1 MSTSGKQSVHLTQ
14 LIRKLRGGSDPIL
27 AYASDGLQYV
37 VKFSNNL
44 QGPNVLF
51 NESVGTELY
60 QACGLSCPAWKP
72 LVVSD
77 SFIDK
82 NPGAWMQTDDGPRRP
97 QSGLCFGSHFM
108 GAAPGRILE
117 ILPGSA
123 FSRIANR
130 ASFWLAWL
138 VDASADHVDNRQAI
152 FKEDTA
158 GALHAFFIDHGHLF
172 GGPNGQR
179 RLPIIAS
186 RYLDPRI
193 YPATSRHEFANFQ
206 RTLRNL
212 DADGLWSRV
221 NALPEDWKTAS
232 ALEAL
237 TRCLQALSDSSRLQA
252 LLDRMCRDIERSTS
266 RTFAPLRIGP
276 ARHPAALY
284 PGLQPNALGQLNV
297 AC

>member
-1 MSTSGKQSVHLTQ
+1 
-14 LIRKLRGGSDPIL
+14 
-27 AYASDGLQYV
+27 LQYV

-77 SFIDK
+77 AFLDK

-97 QSGLCFGSHFM
+97 QSGPCFGSHFM

-123 FSRIANR
+123 FSRILNR

-152 FKEDTA
+152 FKEDTT

-172 GGPNGQR
+172 GGPDGQR
-179 RLPIIAS
+179 RLPVIAS

-193 YPATSRHEFANFQ
+193 YPATSRQEFASFQ
-206 RTLRNL
+206 KTLRNL
-212 DADGLWSRV
+212 DADALWGRV
-221 NALPEDWKTAS
+221 KALPEDWKTAS

-252 LLDRMCRDIERSTS
+252 LLDRMRFDIEKSTDHS
-266 RTFAPLRIGP
+266 FGPPRIGP
-276 ARHPAALY
+276 ARHPAPHY
-284 PGLQPNALGQLNV
+284 PGLQPGAFGLLNA